1 MIIKSRLRLR
11 LSKRLI
17 NIFLTLT
24 FLTCLLP
31 VFPVQAQP
39 PATPAMPQDIPVE
52 PVKPVTKIDVKDGLL
67 SVELLNAEF
76 GSVIKEIA
84 EKAKFRVEISGNVAS
99 KKISVSFNDIDTERG
114 IRRLLTILKEKDFTI
129 SYNTEGLIDKMEI
142 FGGVNIKPAMT
153 PQKKPQTMQRP
164 VPAGPSFPPPGTPP
178 VPSTLP
184 LLQPPH

>member
-1 MIIKSRLRLR
+1 
-11 LSKRLI
+11 
-17 NIFLTLT
+17 
-24 FLTCLLP
+24 
-31 VFPVQAQP
+31 
-39 PATPAMPQDIPVE
+39 MPQDIPVE

-67 SVELLNAEF
+67 SVELLDAEF

-84 EKAKFRVEISGNVAS
+84 EKAKFKVEISGNVAS
-99 KKISVSFNDIDTERG
+99 KKISVRFNDIDTERG

-129 SYNTEGLIDKMEI
+129 SYNTEGLIDKLEI
-142 FGGVNIKPAMT
+142 FGGANIKPATT
-153 PQKKPQTMQRP
+153 PLKKPQTMQRP